1 MKAKQPFAK
10 FKTLRI
16 TKNTKVIRTT
26 LKLLF
31 ALAQIYN
38 GTFAVSQMPFIQ
50 KIAQKSNPLY
60 V

>member
-10 FKTLRI
+10 FKTLQI

-38 GTFAVSQMPFIQ
+38 GTFAVSQSSYPNNSTE
-50 KIAQKSNPLY
+50 K
-60 V
+60 

>member
-31 ALAQIYN
+31 ALAQIYY
-38 GTFAVSQMPFIQ
+38 GTFAVSQSSYP
-50 KIAQKSNPLY
+50 KNSTEK
-60 V
+60 